1 MSKKMQTLMEQ
12 VAQVAT
18 ERKELE
24 VKEQALKEA
33 LLEEMRSAGVAK
45 EKTDYGSFTIK
56 PYTRWTYSEKLVAK
70 KNKIKEEEVNE
81 QRQGIA
87 VAEVTE
93 SLTFTATKVK

>member
-1 MSKKMQTLMEQ
+1 MSKKMDSLMEQ

-33 LLEEMRSAGVAK
+33 LLEEMRSAGLTK
-45 EKTDYGSFTIK
+45 EKKEYGSFTIK
-56 PYTRWTYSEKLVAK
+56 PYTKWIYSDKLVAK
-70 KNKIKEEEVNE
+70 KSKIKEEEINE

-87 VAEVTE
+87 TAEITE
-93 SLTFTATKVK
+93 SLTFTAVKVN

>member
-18 ERKELE
+18 QRKELE

-33 LLEEMRSAGVAK
+33 LLEEMRTAGVSK
-45 EKTDYGSFTIK
+45 EKTEYGSFTIK
-56 PYTRWTYSEKLVAK
+56 PYTKWIYSEKLLAK
-70 KNKIKEEEVNE
+70 KDKIKEEEINE

-87 VAEVTE
+87 IAEITE
-93 SLTFTATKVK
+93 SLTFTAVKTK

>member
-1 MSKKMQTLMEQ
+1 MSKKMDSLMEQ

-33 LLEEMRSAGVAK
+33 LLEEMRSAGLTK

-56 PYTRWTYSEKLVAK
+56 PYTKWIYSDKLVAK
-70 KNKIKEEEVNE
+70 KNKIKEEEINE
-81 QRQGIA
+81 QRQG
-87 VAEVTE
+87 VATAEITE
-93 SLTFTATKVK
+93 SLTFTAVKIK

>member
-1 MSKKMQTLMEQ
+1 MVQ

-33 LLEEMRSAGVAK
+33 LLEEMRMAGLSK
-45 EKTDYGSFTIK
+45 EKTEYGSFTVK
-56 PYTRWTYSEKLVAK
+56 PYTKWTYSEKLVAK
-70 KNKIKEEEVNE
+70 KNKVKEDELNE

-87 VAEVTE
+87 VAVVTE
-93 SLTFTATKVK
+93 SLTFTPVKVK